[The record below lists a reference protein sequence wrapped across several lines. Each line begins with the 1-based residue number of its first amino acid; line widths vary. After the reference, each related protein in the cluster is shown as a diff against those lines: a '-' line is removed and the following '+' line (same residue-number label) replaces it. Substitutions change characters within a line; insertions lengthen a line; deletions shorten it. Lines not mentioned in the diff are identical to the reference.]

1 MLFQRIYKTGKIF
14 LENAE
19 VAMEPAK
26 VVKGYKEEITNLQS
40 QVDRYTKTVGKPTME
55 KAWLE
60 GHLEG
65 LDLSSKKK
73 MTDFSLRQNI
83 NPSKAPNSNKIL
95 QPNIVPSLL
104 VQCKLLKVNRSSLYY
119 APSINEKKTSI
130 QNKINDMGLGNLN
143 A

>member
-1 MLFQRIYKTGKIF
+1 
-14 LENAE
+14 
-19 VAMEPAK
+19 
-26 VVKGYKEEITNLQS
+26 
-40 QVDRYTKTVGKPTME
+40 ME

-60 GHLEG
+60 GKLEG

-73 MTDFSLRQNI
+73 MTDFSLSQDI